1 MARKR
6 AVSPPRRE
14 IVAEGTF
21 GPPAAPAERAS
32 RLRREEAAAAHQL
45 FEERVILTAILAV
58 TGVGLAAS
66 VAVLVLSNRPNA
78 QSWAMAMITSIATAY
93 LGYWGGMQ
101 SEGKGT

>member
-6 AVSPPRRE
+6 AASPPRRG

-21 GPPAAPAERAS
+21 GPPEAPAERAS
-32 RLRREEAAAAHQL
+32 RLRREEAATHQR
-45 FEERVILTAILAV
+45 FKERVILTATLAV

-66 VAVLVLSNRPNA
+66 VAVLVLSNRSDA
-78 QSWAMAMITSIATAY
+78 QSRAMAMITSIATAY

-101 SEGKGT
+101 SEGKGA